1 LRRQNKPSL
10 FCKGEKLKMIIET
23 KNKTINLVLKIRK
36 IVDIANLLNNKNFE
50 EAFTKAYSILDPE
63 ALSKI
68 IFKLAENEE
77 GKSAFTSSNE
87 VYNFMD
93 DCRIEGITVNDLYG
107 KIAEALNTEGFFKK
121 KMNKKEL
128 KEMISNPLLTMNMND
143 LVQKSAESAM
153 SKIAEQQFQEQ
164 RFQGYEA

>member
-1 LRRQNKPSL
+1 
-10 FCKGEKLKMIIET
+10 MIIET

-68 IFKLAENEE
+68 IFKLAENED
-77 GKSAFTSSNE
+77 GKSAFASSNE

-107 KIAEALNTEGFFKK
+107 KIAEALNEEGFFKK

-128 KEMISNPLLTMNMND
+128 KKMTSNPLLTMNMND